1 MWQRIQTVWWLLGI
15 LFCIVILF
23 FSYFNLSTIF
33 ILQLIF
39 LGFASICILI
49 NLISIFL
56 FKKRNVQKKLSL
68 VNIILSLLA
77 ILIQVY
83 FLDIQSLNNWIHIVG
98 FQTILFIFH
107 LLFQILAIKGINADV
122 KVLKSMDRLR

>member
-33 ILQLIF
+33 ILQWIF
-39 LGFASICILI
+39 IGFASICILI

-98 FQTILFIFH
+98 FQTILFVLNII
-107 LLFQILAIKGINADV
+107 FQILAIKGINADV